1 MYLIQYSI
9 LSNITCKVNSRT
21 IKYLTFQLSVLIST
35 IENIHAVNIVIVFY
49 KPNSVNGETYA

>member
-9 LSNITCKVNSRT
+9 LSNITCKVNSWT
-21 IKYLTFQLSVLIST
+21 IKYLTFQLSVLDST
-35 IENIHAVNIVIVFY
+35 IENIHAVNIVFY

>member
-9 LSNITCKVNSRT
+9 LSNITCKVNSWT

-35 IENIHAVNIVIVFY
+35 IENIQAVNIVFY